1 MQVQCDC
8 HATLPWLISF
18 SLDDMT
24 PCLARYLLL
33 ISLAFI
39 PAATAFALPPPH
51 VREELAKLHVV
62 RSVSS
67 VGALPAPL
75 RTSLAKTFHQKS
87 LELGNPS
94 DLIGGAV
101 TYTGDPARNA
111 PYRRLIFAFETPSF
125 YVVYYQH
132 GDPENAQ
139 SALVFTKQGHP
150 PKLAWGGADLN
161 AAARSP
167 HELATRILKG
177 KVWDD
182 KPYIW

>member
-1 MQVQCDC
+1 VAD
-8 HATLPWLISF
+8 LVLVRR
-18 SLDDMT
+18 MT
-24 PCLARYLLL
+24 PQPWQSASLGIVLA
-33 ISLAFI
+33 AVG
-39 PAATAFALPPPH
+39 TASALPPQS
-51 VREELAKLHVV
+51 VRQELTHLQVLRTISTVA
-62 RSVSS
+62 
-67 VGALPAPL
+67 AMPAPL
-75 RTSLAKTFHQKS
+75 KASLTKTFHQKS
-87 LELGNPS
+87 LQLGNPS

-139 SALVFTKQGHP
+139 SALVLTKQDHP
-150 PKLAWGGADLN
+150 PRLAWGGADLN

-182 KPYIW
+182 RPYIW